1 MAKLNELIENNESGS
16 EKVKIK
22 RFKDEI
28 YIGEHAFKSFVE
40 KYYDKDKG
48 CYLSESNKTY
58 GVISNCMGLSTMI
71 SLSDYKFDI
80 STQFD
85 IVLHLFKLVYEDVY
99 KGSDYCF
106 NAKPYINSN
115 SISTFVETASKVAV
129 TMSDMRNYLLGS
141 NEIKITK
148 DYKLNN
154 DTISTKDELL
164 QKVEE
169 LLIDAIRCLNESCL
183 KCEEELVYTIN
194 GETVP
199 RGDLGNKIDFKGWA
213 YENVNGED
221 GEYAPSLYTTFH
233 ATNVYMNIYLYMGNL
248 LDERYDKVS
257 FQTVGMNPDEL
268 KLLNTN
274 REFIEKNS
282 KIFDDFF
289 RRVVSAGRYLDYKIK
304 KNNIN
309 LANFYINKNIEP
321 VSFDDICSTQR
332 SNDVIN
338 TLLAI
343 HILLNSGVEIGYE
356 NLSTEAHDLIKSYRE
371 ELQFSLNNVKKIYLL
386 LKKESKEDIIDKF
399 SILFDEK
406 CPKEKLVTNKEYRT
420 NCLNISP
427 YDLVPLYCNAYANIS
442 KYLVQYP
449 QKEMTENLEMTL
461 GNSIPNE
468 WIWPKEG
475 FEINNNAYYLFSIYN
490 FYDYYYEYE
499 LPLSE
504 YGEKYNEKA
513 KKAEDDLS
521 AKTKTFTELQ
531 EKYEE
536 LKKEYDQKQS
546 DLDKEVIKIVNKTC
560 AEIVNDSIA
569 SYFNEMI
576 ADCRDLALEV
586 VEGKANLGNSY
597 SLGEDALN
605 NKHSKAAMLL
615 KMSKSNNFDEI
626 IKKLGDSIYSD
637 KKRFINRFDAE
648 LIEIIRKEI
657 GS

>member
-1 MAKLNELIENNESGS
+1 MAKLSELIEKSENFN

-28 YIGEHAFKSFVE
+28 YIGEHAFKDFIE
-40 KYYDKDKG
+40 KYYDKEKG
-48 CYLSESNKTY
+48 CFLSEVNKTY
-58 GVISNCMGLSTMI
+58 GLISNCMGLSTMI

-80 STQFD
+80 SKHFD
-85 IVLHLFKLVYEDVY
+85 IVLHLFKLVYDEVY
-99 KGSDYCF
+99 NGLDYNF
-106 NAKPYINSN
+106 NASPYIASN
-115 SISTFVETASKVAV
+115 NITTFVETASKVAV
-129 TMSDMRNYLLGS
+129 TMSDMRNYLLN
-141 NEIKITK
+141 NEIKMTGEF
-148 DYKLNN
+148 KLNG
-154 DTISTKDELL
+154 DLITSKEDLL

-183 KCEEELVYTIN
+183 KCEEDIIYTIN
-194 GETVP
+194 GENVV
-199 RGDLGNKIDFKGWA
+199 RGDLGSKIDFKGWT
-213 YENVNGED
+213 YENVGGD
-221 GEYAPSLYTTFH
+221 DSEYAPSLYTTFH
-233 ATNVYMNIYLYMGNL
+233 ATNVYMNIYLYIGDLM
-248 LDERYDKVS
+248 DERYDNIELK
-257 FQTVGMNPDEL
+257 TAGMNPDEL
-268 KLLNTN
+268 KLLEIN
-274 REFIEKNS
+274 REFLERNN
-282 KIFDDFF
+282 KIFDDFYK
-289 RRVVSAGRYLDYKIK
+289 RVVSAGRYLDYKIK
-304 KNNIN
+304 ENNIN

-321 VSFDDICSTQR
+321 VSFDDICNSQR

-356 NLSTEAHDLIKSYRE
+356 NLSTENHNLIKTYRE
-371 ELQFSLNNVKKIYLL
+371 ELQFALNNVKKIYLL
-386 LKKESKEDIIDKF
+386 LKKESKEDIIDKY

-406 CPKEKLVTNKEYRT
+406 CPKEKLVVNKEYRT

-461 GNSIPNE
+461 GNSKTDK

-513 KKAEDDLS
+513 KKAEEDLI

-531 EKYEE
+531 EKFEE
-536 LKKEYDQKQS
+536 LKKEYEQKQS
-546 DLDKEVIKIVNKTC
+546 DLDKEVIKIVKKTC
-560 AEIVNDSIA
+560 DEVVNNSIA
-569 SYFNEMI
+569 QYFDDMI
-576 ADCRDLALEV
+576 SDCRDLALEV
-586 VEGKANLGNSY
+586 VEGKANHGNAY
-597 SLGEDALN
+597 SLGEETLK
-605 NKHSKAAMLL
+605 NKHSKASVLL
-615 KMSKSNNFDEI
+615 KMSKANNFDEI

-648 LIEIIRKEI
+648 LIEIIRKDI

>member
-1 MAKLNELIENNESGS
+1 MAKLSELIEKSENFN

-28 YIGEHAFKSFVE
+28 YIGEHAFKDFIE
-40 KYYDKDKG
+40 KYYDKEKG
-48 CYLSESNKTY
+48 CFLSEVNKTY
-58 GVISNCMGLSTMI
+58 GLISNCMGLSTMI

-80 STQFD
+80 SKHFD
-85 IVLHLFKLVYEDVY
+85 IVLHLFKLIYEEIY
-99 KGSDYCF
+99 NGLDYNF
-106 NAKPYINSN
+106 NASPYIASKN
-115 SISTFVETASKVAV
+115 ITTFVETASKVAV
-129 TMSDMRNYLLGS
+129 TMSDMRDYLLN
-141 NEIKITK
+141 NEIKMTGEF
-148 DYKLNN
+148 KLNG
-154 DTISTKDELL
+154 DLITSKEDLL

-183 KCEEELVYTIN
+183 KCEEDIIYTIN
-194 GETVP
+194 GENVV
-199 RGDLGNKIDFKGWA
+199 RGDLGSKIDFKGWT
-213 YENVNGED
+213 YENVGGD
-221 GEYAPSLYTTFH
+221 DSEYAPSLYTTFH
-233 ATNVYMNIYLYMGNL
+233 ATNVYMNIYLYIGDLM
-248 LDERYDKVS
+248 DERYDNIELK
-257 FQTVGMNPDEL
+257 TAGMNPDEL
-268 KLLNTN
+268 KLLEIN
-274 REFIEKNS
+274 REFLERNN
-282 KIFDDFF
+282 KIFDDFYK
-289 RRVVSAGRYLDYKIK
+289 RVVSAGRYLDYKIK
-304 KNNIN
+304 ENNIN

-321 VSFDDICSTQR
+321 VSFDDICNSQR

-356 NLSTEAHDLIKSYRE
+356 NLSTENHNLIKTYRE
-371 ELQFSLNNVKKIYLL
+371 ELQFALNNVKKIYLL
-386 LKKESKEDIIDKF
+386 LKKESKEDIIDKY

-406 CPKEKLVTNKEYRT
+406 CPKEKLVVNKEYRT

-461 GNSIPNE
+461 GNSKTDK

-513 KKAEDDLS
+513 KKAEEDLI

-531 EKYEE
+531 EKFEE
-536 LKKEYDQKQS
+536 LKKEYEQKQS
-546 DLDKEVIKIVNKTC
+546 DLDKEVIKIVKKTC
-560 AEIVNDSIA
+560 DEVVNNSIA
-569 SYFNEMI
+569 QYFDDMI
-576 ADCRDLALEV
+576 SDCRDLALEV
-586 VEGKANLGNSY
+586 VEGKANHGNAY
-597 SLGEDALN
+597 SLGEETLK
-605 NKHSKAAMLL
+605 NKHSKASVLL
-615 KMSKSNNFDEI
+615 KMSKANNFDEI

-648 LIEIIRKEI
+648 LIEIIRKDI

>member
-1 MAKLNELIENNESGS
+1 MAKLSELIEKSENSN

-28 YIGEHAFKSFVE
+28 YIGQHAFKDFIE
-40 KYYDKDKG
+40 KYYDKEKG
-48 CYLSESNKTY
+48 CFLSEVNKTY
-58 GVISNCMGLSTMI
+58 GLISNCMGLSTMI

-80 STQFD
+80 SKHFD
-85 IVLHLFKLVYEDVY
+85 IVLHLFKLVYEEVY
-99 KGSDYCF
+99 NGLDYNF
-106 NAKPYINSN
+106 NASPYIASKN
-115 SISTFVETASKVAV
+115 ITTFVETASKVAV
-129 TMSDMRNYLLGS
+129 TMSDMRNYLLN
-141 NEIKITK
+141 NEIKMTGEF
-148 DYKLNN
+148 KLNS
-154 DTISTKDELL
+154 DLITSKEDLL

-169 LLIDAIRCLNESCL
+169 LLIDAIRCLNDSCL
-183 KCEEELVYTIN
+183 KCEEDIIYTIN
-194 GETVP
+194 GENVV
-199 RGDLGNKIDFKGWA
+199 RGDLESKIDFKGWT
-213 YENVNGED
+213 YENVGGD
-221 GEYAPSLYTTFH
+221 DSEYSPSLYTTFH
-233 ATNVYMNIYLYMGNL
+233 ATNVYMNIYLYIGDLM
-248 LDERYDKVS
+248 DERYDNIELK
-257 FQTVGMNPDEL
+257 TAGMNPDEL
-268 KLLNTN
+268 KLLEIN
-274 REFIEKNS
+274 REFLERNN
-282 KIFDDFF
+282 KIFDDFYK
-289 RRVVSAGRYLDYKIK
+289 RVVSAGRYLDYKIK
-304 KNNIN
+304 ENNIN

-321 VSFDDICSTQR
+321 VSFDDICNSQR

-356 NLSTEAHDLIKSYRE
+356 NLSTENHNLIKTYRE
-371 ELQFSLNNVKKIYLL
+371 ELQFALNNVKKIYLL
-386 LKKESKEDIIDKF
+386 LKKESKEDIIDKY

-406 CPKEKLVTNKEYRT
+406 CPKEKLVVNKEYRT

-461 GNSIPNE
+461 GNSKTDK

-513 KKAEDDLS
+513 KKAEEDLI

-531 EKYEE
+531 EKFEE
-536 LKKEYDQKQS
+536 LKKEYEQKQS
-546 DLDKEVIKIVNKTC
+546 DLDKEVIKIVKKTC
-560 AEIVNDSIA
+560 DEVVNNSIA
-569 SYFNEMI
+569 QYFDDMI
-576 ADCRDLALEV
+576 SDCRDLALEV
-586 VEGKANLGNSY
+586 VEGKANHGNAY
-597 SLGEDALN
+597 SLGEETLK
-605 NKHSKAAMLL
+605 NKHSKASVLL
-615 KMSKSNNFDEI
+615 KMSKANNFDEI

-648 LIEIIRKEI
+648 LIEIIRKDI